1 MTTRVAETKRE
12 AKALAVAERQ
22 AEREHELAMTKMLLD
37 RLATV
42 TPKRGDI
49 ITMTVPAEHFIYPG
63 TKPEDM
69 TEEQKVWMEQCHTV
83 LQTVLDNLMKQ
94 GILPGGAAILGEGM
108 RLENLPPPWEKHPDA
123 REPTEKIVTPGKRI
137 YLPPGTKF

>member
-1 MTTRVAETKRE
+1 MTEVAQTKRE
-12 AKALAVAERQ
+12 AKALSVAERQ

-37 RLATV
+37 RLAVV

-49 ITMTVPAEHFIYPG
+49 LTMTVPAEHFIYPG

-83 LQTVLDNLMKQ
+83 LQTLISDLTKQ
-94 GILPGGAAILGEGM
+94 GILLGGAAILGEGM
-108 RLENLPPPWEKHPDA
+108 TLADLPPPWEKHPDA
-123 REPTEKIVTPGKRI
+123 REPLEKLLTPGKRI

>member
-1 MTTRVAETKRE
+1 MTVAQTHRE

-49 ITMTVPAEHFIYPG
+49 ITLTVPAEHFIYPG
-63 TKPEDM
+63 TKLEDT
-69 TEEQKVWMEQCHTV
+69 TEEQRAWMEQCHTV
-83 LQTVLDNLMKQ
+83 LQAIIDGVMKQ

-108 RLENLPPPWEKHPDA
+108 TLSDLPPPWEKHPDA
-123 REPTEKIVTPGKRI
+123 RAPAEKIVTPGKRI
-137 YLPPGTKF
+137 FLPPGTKF